1 MLIKFSFS
9 SGIKVFK
16 INSLSESKKKIINKQ
31 KFIIKKKIIL
41 LEKLNISLEARDVT

>member
-9 SGIKVFK
+9 SGIKVLK
-16 INSLSESKKKIINKQ
+16 INNLSESKKKIINKQ
-31 KFIIKKKIIL
+31 KFIIKKKTII